1 MKNTRRPHSVS
12 GSHRIRAGLLCLGFF
27 LCAHNVVRAEATSAA
42 DYFNLG
48 SSTFIREDPERALAI
63 VNEGLMFHPDDEPLL
78 RLKALLEQKKDQ
90 EQQQQQQEQQQEQN
104 DSSKDD
110 SDSSEKPDDSSEQ
123 GDQNQDQNEP
133 EKPEEQSPEEEQPQ
147 EPSEQ
152 APEPTAGEMTEEE
165 AEMVLDSLRQ
175 LEQAQREQ
183 LMQEMIRRQMQ
194 NMPPVE
200 KDW

>member
-1 MKNTRRPHSVS
+1 MSM
-12 GSHRIRAGLLCLGFF
+12 RAFLMIMGFLLVGALS
-27 LCAHNVVRAEATSAA
+27 ARAQTDVASAA

-48 SSTFIREDPERALAI
+48 SATFIRDEPEKALAI
-63 VNEGLMFHPDDEPLL
+63 VNEGLVLHPDDEPLL
-78 RLKALLEQKKDQ
+78 RLKALLEQ
-90 EQQQQQQEQQQEQN
+90 QQEQN
-104 DSSKDD
+104 QQNQQQ
-110 SDSSEKPDDSSEQ
+110 PQ
-123 GDQNQDQNEP
+123 DQNQDQDQNENQNEP
-133 EKPEEQSPEEEQPQ
+133 QQDPSQPPPEENEQEEQEEDQNQQPPESSEQEEPPEQEQPQ
-147 EPSEQ
+147 PGDMS
-152 APEPTAGEMTEEE
+152 EEE